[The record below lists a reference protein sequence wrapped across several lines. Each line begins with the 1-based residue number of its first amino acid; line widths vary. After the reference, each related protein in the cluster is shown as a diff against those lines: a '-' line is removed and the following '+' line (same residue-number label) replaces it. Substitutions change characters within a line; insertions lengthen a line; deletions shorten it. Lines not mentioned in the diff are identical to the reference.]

1 MVAGCIV
8 LQYRGSNLTTEK
20 ESIAIQFRTDCVTR
34 QTAVS
39 RHGAERWARRLDAQQ
54 AQAWALGR
62 GWASGL
68 ALQEA
73 GSAGAGRIGRTER
86 RQTREQV

>member
-20 ESIAIQFRTDCVTR
+20 ECIAIQFRTTCVTGR
-34 QTAVS
+34 TAVL
-39 RHGAERWARRLDAQQ
+39 RHGAERWARRLGAQQ
-54 AQAWALGR
+54 VQAWALGR
-62 GWASGL
+62 AWARGL

-73 GSAGAGRIGRTER
+73 GRAGAGRSGRAEHR
-86 RQTREQV
+86 RTREQE